1 MTEPHHLVRHHGYS
15 GYLSLIDGVRGIA
28 ALAVLFYHY
37 VHFFMAGPD
46 RVPLR
51 GAIWLFPGADWLWP
65 VYIYGYLAVQI
76 FWLISGFVF
85 AQVYYG
91 SNAGTRSF
99 AINRFA
105 RLYPLHLLTLLVVA
119 GLEFAMLRL
128 HGYTAFYGHYDWP
141 HFFRQLFMASD
152 WIREDGGYSFNGPIW
167 SVSVEVVVYAIFWL
181 SRGVIVRFGLP
192 LVAVLAIGFYFADRH
207 WMDLSKV
214 FSCGFYFFIGCGLN
228 MVLRGDWN
236 RGWRLAAPV
245 LLLAAVG
252 IYGAIDGSDWSRRF
266 LLLPGLFGGLFM
278 VLAAAEP
285 FAPAMLRKACEWL
298 GENTYGIYLWHV
310 PVQLCLLLALLPA
323 HNPAEVAQNW
333 WFLPLFMAAVVML
346 ARASYVWFERPARDY
361 LRHRLHSR
369 LGRLKGSDNAP

>member
-1 MTEPHHLVRHHGYS
+1 MTGPQTARHHGYS

-37 VHFFMAGPD
+37 IHFFMAGPD
-46 RVPLR
+46 RAPLR
-51 GAIWLFPGADWLWP
+51 GAIWMFPGADWLWP

-119 GLEFAMLRL
+119 GLQFAMLRRF
-128 HGYTAFYGHYDWP
+128 GYTAFYGHYDWP
-141 HFFRQLFMASD
+141 HFIAQLFMVSD
-152 WIREDGGYSFNGPIW
+152 WLRGDAGYSFNGPIW
-167 SVSVEVVVYAIFWL
+167 SVSVEIAVYALFWI
-181 SRGVIVRFGLP
+181 SRGAVVRFGLP
-192 LVAVLAIGFYFADRH
+192 LVVVLVLGFYFADRQ
-207 WMDLSKV
+207 WTDVSRI

-228 MVLRGDWN
+228 LLRRGDWN
-236 RGWRLAAPV
+236 RGWRLAVPV
-245 LLLAAVG
+245 LLLVGVGTYGFLVGNDWSRRILMLPGLFGALFLLLAAV
-252 IYGAIDGSDWSRRF
+252 
-266 LLLPGLFGGLFM
+266 
-278 VLAAAEP
+278 EP
-285 FAPAMLRKACEWL
+285 FASQRLRDMCEWL

-310 PVQLCLLLALLPA
+310 PVQLCLLLVLLPDR
-323 HNPAEVAQNW
+323 NPAVLAQNW
-333 WFLPLFMAAVVML
+333 WFLPLFVALVIAI
-346 ARASYVWFERPARDY
+346 ARASYVWFERPARDW
-361 LRHRLHSR
+361 LRDRLGSR